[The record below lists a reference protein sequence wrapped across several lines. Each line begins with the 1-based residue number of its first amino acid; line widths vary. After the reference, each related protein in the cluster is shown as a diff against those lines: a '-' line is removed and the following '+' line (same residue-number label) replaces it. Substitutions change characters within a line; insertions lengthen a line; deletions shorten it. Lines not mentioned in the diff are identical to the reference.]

1 MNESL
6 GVLTRMT
13 HTTANKLGIGG
24 VATGAIALIAGGY
37 GGTLPY
43 RISPMEARLL
53 EVAGFLA
60 LVCIPLSLTLGIA
73 AQWGTLRSRRFGYT
87 AIALGLAALVACFL
101 TNGAHAPSR
110 TVP

>member
-1 MNESL
+1 
-6 GVLTRMT
+6 MT
-13 HTTANKLGIGG
+13 QPLANKFGIGG

-43 RISPMEARLL
+43 RMSPLETRLL
-53 EVAGFLA
+53 EVADLLA
-60 LVCIPLSLTLGIA
+60 LVCIPLSLGLAIA
-73 AQWGTLRSRRFGYT
+73 ARWGTLRSRRFGYT
-87 AIALGLAALVACFL
+87 AFALGLTALVALFL